1 MLKHCQNSSV
11 RLHRRYN
18 NNNSAG
24 NTANGQQLDTVS
36 LASSVATSIRSTHEK
51 SDSTSDN
58 SSLNSSFSMQHSNAM
73 YNLRQ
78 AIYDQ
83 NLHAA
88 AQHSSGG
95 NHLQPPPPHP
105 HQSYG
110 TRTPDPM
117 SLSSRTSSYSSLLN
131 NGDLNP
137 KTAIKI
143 YASCLRSDIDYKT
156 LSVTATTTA
165 KEIIWQLLSKFRMKH
180 RDPKLFFL
188 TMEVVIQKPGRDG
201 LTKKT
206 LVLDEDSRPVEL
218 KNCNPWGETK
228 FTLQMRKG
236 GLVKI
241 HDSILMEESQYKCL
255 LISDE
260 TNVEET
266 IKLLLYCNGLEKVE
280 RPERYC
286 MYEQCST
293 QRYQRKLLNDD
304 KPLAIQALWPGPT
317 PFSFVLRRS
326 LARIEDNVWGNG
338 VKMPLHNGGA
348 RPAVRVTPTQTYNM
362 DFHNGS
368 SGSSH
373 NGGGYNGSNSANGGF
388 NHPSWAEWG
397 LADDKS
403 FYTTVLPSQKT
414 TLHVDGPTR
423 GHHFSQEQVR
433 TNFISYRRKKFVIC
447 ENLGVDDIVLKSLSL
462 GER

>member
-18 NNNSAG
+18 SHNNNNLA
-24 NTANGQQLDTVS
+24 ANGQQLDTVS

-51 SDSTSDN
+51 SDSCPSDN
-58 SSLNSSFSMQHSNAM
+58 SSLNSSFNMQQHSNAM

-83 NLHAA
+83 NMHAAA
-88 AQHSSGG
+88 AQHNSG
-95 NHLQPPPPHP
+95 HLLQPPPPTHP
-105 HQSYG
+105 HHQNYG
-110 TRTPDPM
+110 TRTPDPI
-117 SLSSRTSSYSSLLN
+117 SLSSRTSSYSSLLT
-131 NGDLNP
+131 NGDMNP

-241 HDSILMEESQYKCL
+241 YDSILMEESQYKCL
-255 LISDE
+255 LISEE

-338 VKMPLHNGGA
+338 GGGKMPLHNGGA

-362 DFHNGS
+362 DFHHNGS

-373 NGGGYNGSNSANGGF
+373 NGGFNGSSNSANGGF

-414 TLHVDGPTR
+414 TLHVDGPAR
-423 GHHFSQEQVR
+423 GHHYGQEQVTTLISSSYKR
-433 TNFISYRRKKFVIC
+433 QCFYFIY
-447 ENLGVDDIVLKSLSL
+447 
-462 GER
+462 